1 MPETGEGTREPW
13 EYSLYIPNDP
23 RAVTICRRTLRLIL
37 TMHGLIRL
45 VDVAELLATELV
57 ANAVCH
63 TKGPA
68 ALRVRW
74 SAGVLRIGAWDADPE
89 PPEPP
94 EASCGAGS
102 AAALGAASEPPPAG
116 GDSPSSAANPPP
128 PAQPMAAQS
137 PPNIPATI
145 PAPSAAPS
153 TQAGAAMTVPAQ
165 AEATTTTA
173 TTTTTTVTTVATTGS
188 AFLK

>member
-1 MPETGEGTREPW
+1 MPESGSEPW

-74 SAGVLRIGAWDADPE
+74 SAGVLRIGAWDADPQ

-94 EASCGAGS
+94 GKLEQLGEAEEGRGL
-102 AAALGAASEPPPAG
+102 ALVRACSDLWGWQPLSRFGNRGKYVWCELAS
-116 GDSPSSAANPPP
+116 
-128 PAQPMAAQS
+128 
-137 PPNIPATI
+137 
-145 PAPSAAPS
+145 
-153 TQAGAAMTVPAQ
+153 
-165 AEATTTTA
+165 TA
-173 TTTTTTVTTVATTGS
+173 
-188 AFLK
+188 